1 MIRRPPRSTR
11 TDTLFPYTTL
21 FRSQSSS
28 DLLAIRGDMGSGKVS
43 VPQLERVEVQLILED
58 GSAYP
63 VIGHLDFLDLSI
75 DEATGTAAL
84 RAEFPNPNSALLP
97 GQFVRARLFAGNRA
111 DGVLLPQR
119 AVKLAADAA
128 RVLVLDAKHVATTL
142 PVKLGGMVA
151 GQGAILDGRR
161 SGETT

>member
-75 DEATGTAAL
+75 DERSEEHTSEL
-84 RAEFPNPNSALLP
+84 QSLMRISY
-97 GQFVRARLFAGNRA
+97 
-111 DGVLLPQR
+111 
-119 AVKLAADAA
+119 AVFCLK
-128 RVLVLDAKHVATTL
+128 KKKKTTTKTK
-142 PVKLGGMVA
+142 P
-151 GQGAILDGRR
+151 
-161 SGETT
+161 EP